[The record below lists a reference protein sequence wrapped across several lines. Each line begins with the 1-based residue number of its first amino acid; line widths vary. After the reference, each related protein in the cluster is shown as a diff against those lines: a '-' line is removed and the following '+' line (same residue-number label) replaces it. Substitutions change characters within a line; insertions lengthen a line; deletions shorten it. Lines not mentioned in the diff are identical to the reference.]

1 MDNTAVYNMIG
12 YVILIGI
19 FLGIAYAYVSN
30 AYKAVKRLNNRE
42 IGFMTVFRVIGIF
55 FPVIGVVLGLVK
67 D

>member
-30 AYKAVKRLNNRE
+30 ALKAIKRLNNRE
-42 IGFMTVFRVIGIF
+42 IGFMTIFRVIGIF